1 MRLILCEAGKF
12 GGMLR
17 LMLEERKYLLILRG
31 FMMDVLTTAAMAIGK
46 IALHIA

>member
-17 LMLEERKYLLILRG
+17 PMLEERKHLLIFREIYNG
-31 FMMDVLTTAAMAIGK
+31 CFDDGGNGDR
-46 IALHIA
+46 

>member
-17 LMLEERKYLLILRG
+17 LMLEERKYLPIFRG
-31 FMMDVLTTAAMAIGK
+31 IYDRCFDDDGGNGDR
-46 IALHIA
+46 

>member
-1 MRLILCEAGKF
+1 MRLILCEAEKF

-31 FMMDVLTTAAMAIGK
+31 IYDGCFDDGGNGDR
-46 IALHIA
+46 